1 MMSSM
6 ESGEGRQ
13 TARRRAAIL
22 ALLRERGF
30 VRVAD
35 LEALFGVSAP
45 TVRRDLAWLAQQGLA
60 RRVRGGAVA
69 VGAETSVSLDPLA
82 ARIGEVAAQMIQAGE
97 TVFLGPGHL
106 TLALAHALAN
116 RDRLT
121 VVTNGLAVA
130 QAIAQQTPHT
140 LILTGGQLNRVDGG
154 LEGHLVRTALES
166 LRADWVFLELSGI
179 DALDGLTDD
188 SLSRAE
194 LARLLLGLAAQRVVL
209 VDPERVGRVAAA
221 YIGPASE
228 ADVLVTAR
236 EADSAP
242 LWDLAE
248 IGVRVVLA

>member
-1 MMSSM
+1 M
-6 ESGEGRQ
+6 ESGEGKQ

-22 ALLRERGF
+22 RLLNEKGA

-45 TVRRDLAWLAQQGLA
+45 TIRRDRAWLTQQGLA

-69 VGAETSVSLDPLA
+69 VGAEPSVPSDPIA
-82 ARIGEVAAQMIQAGE
+82 ARIGRAAAQMVREGE
-97 TVFLGPGHL
+97 TIFLGPGRL
-106 TLALAHALAN
+106 TLALARALEGIG
-116 RDRLT
+116 RLT

-130 QAIAQQTPHT
+130 QTVAQHTSHT
-140 LILTGGQLNRVDGG
+140 LILTGGQLNREEGG
-154 LEGHLVRTALES
+154 LEGHLVRAALES
-166 LRADWVFLELSGI
+166 LRADQVFLELSGI
-179 DALDGLTDD
+179 DALEGLTDD
-188 SLSRAE
+188 SLSQAE

-228 ADVLVTAR
+228 ADVIVTAR

-248 IGVRVVLA
+248 VGVKVVLA

>member
-1 MMSSM
+1 M

-22 ALLRERGF
+22 RLLNERGS
-30 VRVAD
+30 VRVVD

-45 TVRRDLAWLAQQGLA
+45 TVRRDLAWLTQQGLA

-69 VGAETSVSLDPLA
+69 VGAEPSAPLGPIA
-82 ARIGEVAAQMIQAGE
+82 ARIGRAAAQMVQEGE
-97 TVFLGPGHL
+97 TIFLGPGRL
-106 TLALAHALAN
+106 TLALAHAL
-116 RDRLT
+116 DGIGRLT
-121 VVTNGLAVA
+121 VVTNGLEVA
-130 QAIAQQTPHT
+130 QAVARNTSYT
-140 LILTGGQLNRVDGG
+140 LILTGGQLNRSEGG
-154 LEGHLVRTALES
+154 LEGPLARASLEG
-166 LRADWVFLELSGI
+166 LRADRVFLELSGI
-179 DALDGLTDD
+179 DALEGLTDD
-188 SLSRAE
+188 SLSQAE

-228 ADVLVTAR
+228 ADVVVTAR

-248 IGVRVVLA
+248 AGVKVVLA